1 MSDSDSDTNVSMVR
15 VSSIKGHK
23 TAPDTVEYK
32 IILKNINNNKLGFS
46 YTLKKGQELPFAREM
61 EGNIS
66 CLWVSL

>member
-23 TAPDTVEYK
+23 SAPDTVEYK
-32 IILKNINNNKLGFS
+32 MILKNINNNKLGFS

-66 CLWVSL
+66 CL